1 MLNFRLDPRS
11 NFCLTGIAVRIAQ
24 RMGLNF
30 DGTSYG
36 LPPFEVEMR
45 RRLWYQIMFLD
56 NRVSELSG
64 AGCSLLTYIWTTK
77 PPLNVNDSDLFPEMK
92 EIPREC
98 EGITEMVYVLQR
110 CEVANLIQKLKTGAE
125 RTFAEKDREIEEL
138 RKRLC
143 ER

>member
-1 MLNFRLDPRS
+1 
-11 NFCLTGIAVRIAQ
+11 
-24 RMGLNF
+24 
-30 DGTSYG
+30 
-36 LPPFEVEMR
+36 MR